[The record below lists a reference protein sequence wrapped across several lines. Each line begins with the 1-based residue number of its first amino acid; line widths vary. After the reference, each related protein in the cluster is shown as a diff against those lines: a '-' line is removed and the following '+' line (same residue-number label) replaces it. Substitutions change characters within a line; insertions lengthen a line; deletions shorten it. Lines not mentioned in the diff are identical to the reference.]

1 MLILVTLLW
10 SLSFVLVKNW
20 QNQAET
26 CPAGVVLS
34 SCTLIAWRMLIALAM
49 LALVAPGLF
58 SRSSLKEHAV
68 GALIGSVFFL
78 GFELQVSGLRY
89 TTPALSAFITS
100 LGSAWVP
107 VLAWLFFRTPAR
119 PITVLGLMVGVAGTA
134 LLAGGADETYLSWHW
149 GPGEI
154 LTLLSSILFAVEI
167 ILLDRLG
174 KHIESAHITVGFMAT
189 TCLLATIVALGTA
202 VAQQSFATSAKWAAG
217 MLATPLVVRDLILLG
232 VLSTAMAFH
241 WMNKYQPRLTPT
253 RAALIYLLEPVFA
266 ALFAVAAGYDSV
278 TPRMLAGCT
287 LILGGNALVILPAW
301 WARRR
306 LLAAAQ

>member
-10 SLSFVLVKNW
+10 GLSFVLMKNW

-34 SCTLIAWRMLIALAM
+34 SCTLIAWRMLIGLAM

-58 SRSSLKEHAV
+58 RRSTMKEHIA
-68 GALIGSVFFL
+68 GALVGCVFFL

-107 VLAWLFFRTPAR
+107 VLAWFFFRTPVR
-119 PITVLGLMVGVAGTA
+119 PIILLGLMAGIGGTA
-134 LLAGGADETYLSWHW
+134 FLAGGTNETGMSWQW
-149 GPGEI
+149 GRGEI

-167 ILLDRLG
+167 LLLDRLG
-174 KHIESAHITVGFMAT
+174 KLIESAHITIGFMVT
-189 TCLLATIVALGTA
+189 TFLLATIAALVTA
-202 VAQQSFATSAKWAAG
+202 AAQQSLAVSARWAAD
-217 MLATPLVVRDLILLG
+217 MLATGSVVRDLILLG

-266 ALFAVAAGYDSV
+266 ALFAVAAGYDAI
-278 TPRMLAGCT
+278 TLRMLAGCA
-287 LILGGNALVILPAW
+287 LILGGNVLVILPAW

-306 LLAAAQ
+306 LLAATE